1 MIKKIIFLILLVLIL
16 LPIDIIADA
25 YKNTQPFSIKK
36 EFWLIKDRYK
46 QDFLKVKNFIHRET
60 K

>member
-1 MIKKIIFLILLVLIL
+1 MIKKIIFLILLVLIC

-25 YKNTQPFSIKK
+25 YKNTKPFSTKK
-36 EFWLIKDRYK
+36 EFVLIKDRYK
-46 QDFLKVKNFIHRET
+46 QDYIKVKKFVHKET

>member
-36 EFWLIKDRYK
+36 EFGLIKDRYK
-46 QDFLKVKNFIHRET
+46 QDFVKVKNFIHRET
-60 K
+60 E

>member
-1 MIKKIIFLILLVLIL
+1 MIKKFISFILLVLIF

-25 YKNTQPFSIKK
+25 YKNTKPLSIKK
-36 EFWLIKDRYK
+36 EFLLIKDRYK
-46 QDFLKVKNFIHRET
+46 QDFLKVKNFINKET

>member
-1 MIKKIIFLILLVLIL
+1 MIKNIISFILLVLIF
-16 LPIDIIADA
+16 LPIDLIADA

-46 QDFLKVKNFIHRET
+46 QDFVKVKNFIHRET
-60 K
+60 E

>member
-1 MIKKIIFLILLVLIL
+1 MIKKIIFFILLVLIY

-25 YKNTQPFSIKK
+25 YKNTKPFSIKK

-46 QDFLKVKNFIHRET
+46 QDYIKVKKFVNKET